1 MQPNAILAGAAAPQ
15 FIRRYRAARVCREYR
30 EFLPHLLF
38 GLAKEH
44 PDNLKTSA
52 MNGPGIRLGQ
62 LILAAHD
69 RMKALLQI
77 TAGLLLCQF
86 AQGGSNKPPVTR
98 IVTRYLSPVIQPGSF
113 GAKPKTLYIASDGYS
128 RTEEEPDPEQGVHGL
143 IIVSEPDV
151 WMINLFD
158 HTGRHIVD
166 PGPTYN
172 VDLLAAVEIA
182 AASEKYHW
190 EISGRGRISHLA
202 REIREGESQRA
213 RYVQNDLVIDVA
225 KLDVW
230 WADFFATGEEKYLA
244 KILRQAKHP
253 QLGERAADFMMPAAA
268 AWSFK
273 ANCRQ
278 HKAVLAFARRSLET
292 NAFPEKKE
300 FLKECIETAK
310 THSPDR

>member
-143 IIVSEPDV
+143 IVVSEPDV

-166 PGPTYN
+166 PGPTYIVHHN
-172 VDLLAAVEIA
+172 ILEQEAPKEFATLEFGKEVAFFRNHKATSLPSREIDHVRCD
-182 AASEKYHW
+182 ASEFKREPYRIILYTRSDTMFGKRSARPTAGSVAFGGLQEW
-190 EISGRGRISHLA
+190 EA
-202 REIREGESQRA
+202 
-213 RYVQNDLVIDVA
+213 
-225 KLDVW
+225 
-230 WADFFATGEEKYLA
+230 
-244 KILRQAKHP
+244 
-253 QLGERAADFMMPAAA
+253 
-268 AWSFK
+268 
-273 ANCRQ
+273 
-278 HKAVLAFARRSLET
+278 
-292 NAFPEKKE
+292 
-300 FLKECIETAK
+300 
-310 THSPDR
+310 